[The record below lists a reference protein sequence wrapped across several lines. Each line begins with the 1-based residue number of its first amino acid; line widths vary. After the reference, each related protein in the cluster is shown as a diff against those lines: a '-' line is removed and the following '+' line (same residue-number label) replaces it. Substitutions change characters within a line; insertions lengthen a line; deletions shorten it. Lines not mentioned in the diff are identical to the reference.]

1 LTQGDTPWNPST
13 FTDQVV
19 DVFDTES
26 SNANIMKLIP
36 YDASDIYEN
45 SIIGKPAILS
55 CCPKLIMK
63 VQDSQTL
70 STNTVPNYSKA
81 LPSSTDYETFVKLD
95 SGEDIPKEYQK
106 FPYHI
111 VFDVKY
117 DLSQKA
123 RLVADGSFIGK
134 ELKFVKSPMNEGCF
148 IWMIV
153 LGRLDNAFAIHAMSR
168 FNMAPREGHL
178 KSVKKISAYLK
189 TFSKGR
195 SSLISFIQIVLSTL

>member
-1 LTQGDTPWNPST
+1 MVHFKHRLPTKEDMMSLQQYCLTQGDKPWNPST

-26 SNANIMKLIP
+26 NNANSMKIYP
-36 YDASDIYEN
+36 YDPSDTYEN

-55 CCPKLIMK
+55 LCPKMIMK
-63 VQDSQTL
+63 FQDSQTL
-70 STNTVPNYSKA
+70 SSNTVPNYSKA

-111 VFDVKY
+111 VFDTKY

-123 RLVADGSFIGK
+123 RLVADGGFLGK
-134 ELKFVKSPMNEGCF
+134 ELKFVKTPMNECC
-148 IWMIV
+148 
-153 LGRLDNAFAIHAMSR
+153 H
-168 FNMAPREGHL
+168 P
-178 KSVKKISAYLK
+178 
-189 TFSKGR
+189 
-195 SSLISFIQIVLSTL
+195 